1 MNKTKI
7 RNFALIFTLLLF
19 VLSLAFSVFTLFKAN
34 AEEPAEDVNLNIDT
48 CQDLVKTTNNSIYGK
63 ENVTAVGWNGWGGF
77 HKYLTFS
84 PESYDVSAIAN
95 SGKGALSFWIY
106 VPDEAALKIYTSRTA
121 SQKFAF
127 QVSSHNSYADGADAT
142 AADAAKWSF
151 ELTNEQFKDMRVG
164 WQRAIIPFSVATDKT
179 SIDWT
184 SVKTI
189 RVNAEGMS
197 LSGGYY
203 GRLADFSFT
212 TTNLTKAAITGD
224 PVTTFAYSNVSN
236 TMPDKQFEIDGET
249 GTAYG
254 RPGEG
259 GFVSYHTLD
268 KTYSVQ
274 KTDTAAFSVWVKLEK
289 ESDKK
294 ALNAYNIDVTSTY
307 TGASSWGDD
316 HKYTFDLRK
325 EAFAMCTVGE
335 WSHVI
340 IPLEKANEKKAIDWN
355 ALTCIRLNVDGGN
368 QFFGLIAKMEI
379 IQTNYTETT
388 VVGYVPPTVD
398 PEEPEPD
405 RTETLTADGKIV
417 NVSSTDNMATDK
429 TAASLAAIKQLDAN
443 TTAQYVIGNMD
454 ANTSG
459 GWSTWGGIVRQL
471 VFDKPYNVSAISTN
485 AKGAFVFW
493 AYIHNETTLNDLKE
507 GKGGFGINMSSGRS
521 INENKKWEFNVSS
534 LANDLMIGWN
544 KIIIPFSSSIL
555 GKPGGGPETANTV
568 ENLRFVI
575 LTGVGA
581 GHGDMAFAD
590 FGFFL
595 TDKTEPCVINQKT
608 QMTKPDDVAFGV
620 GNASDLTADT
630 SLLDGATAYS
640 AIGKNWGAKTQL
652 ITFDKA
658 YDLSAHDTYGKSVL
672 SFGIYFADE
681 ATLEAH
687 RAIASGYYVTLGSGS
702 GFNTENGY
710 LFDIAGLFA
719 DCSVG
724 WNTVYLPVGTADN
737 KGAIDWAS
745 VKFLQISWD
754 KAFKE
759 GECEVAFAQFKL
771 ISTDETVRSVEND
784 TGITLGVRS
793 VEEFDKVTL
802 VRSKK
807 NITAYSIIGKQW
819 GRFAQKQVT
828 LAKTYNASKFSENGA
843 LAFWLYIENE
853 NTLNAYQ
860 GVTGGWTVTAYSGSY
875 KSANKLTF
883 EIHSLFADCI
893 VGWNYLV
900 LPVAAGT
907 DTNFDF
913 GALHSIGV
921 ECEGKDVAAS
931 VTEGKN
937 NIALAEFAIIAT
949 QLNEMTVAETI
960 SNIEEGLNPI
970 EEKVIIDCNVA
981 NGLQFAG
988 NKVDTQ
994 DHRYESGCVYT
1005 SGAGYGLSA
1014 QFDCGNTD
1022 LRKPTI
1028 VLAFWLWIEDPA
1040 FYFESDGTTLKSGI
1054 NGQVELSSSSKF
1066 DTNEINWELNQWGV
1080 DKFEKGWNW
1089 VVLKGAD
1096 GNISG
1101 GDPNFDALIRF
1112 RLYVNGIQQS
1122 TMKID
1127 RITIGSG
1134 EKLLTAPDWE
1144 SEKFGSDPGTG
1155 FKGPNAYEAS
1165 NGTYI
1170 EVDFDGGAKD
1180 FTTMVTETV
1189 KEIVTVTKEG
1199 CSSSLSVIPV
1209 AFVLITGATAVCFLV
1224 VRKRKNGGK

>member
-34 AEEPAEDVNLNIDT
+34 AEEPADVTVDVAT
-48 CQDLVKTTNNSIYGK
+48 HEDLVKTTNNNIYGK
-63 ENVTAVGWNGWGGF
+63 ENVTAVGWTGWGGF
-77 HKYLTFS
+77 AKTLTFT
-84 PESYDVSAIAN
+84 ETKDVSAIAD
-95 SGKGALSFWIY
+95 SGKGALSFWLYI
-106 VPDEAALKIYTSRTA
+106 PDETVLELYKSRKE
-121 SQKFAF
+121 SQRWNFDISSNATYSDSFKWTFTMLGTEFAE
-127 QVSSHNSYADGADAT
+127 A
-142 AADAAKWSF
+142 
-151 ELTNEQFKDMRVG
+151 RVG
-164 WQRAIIPFSVATDKT
+164 WQRIIMPFSAVGAGDKAGM
-179 SIDWT
+179 DW
-184 SVKTI
+184 SAVKSARINTTGWG
-189 RVNAEGMS
+189 VG
-197 LSGGYY
+197 GGYT
-203 GRLADFSFT
+203 GRVADITFT
-212 TTNLTKAAITGD
+212 TTNLPKNTITGD
-224 PVTTFAYSNVSN
+224 PVTAFGVEKVTAVVGNAASVTQHDNA
-236 TMPDKQFEIDGET
+236 ELGEKL
-249 GTAYG
+249 GGYG
-254 RPGEG
+254 RPNEG
-259 GFVSYHTLD
+259 GFVSVLELD
-268 KTYSVQ
+268 QAYSVN
-274 KTDTAAFSVWVKLEK
+274 KVADSAFSVWVYFDK

-294 ALNAYNIDVTSTY
+294 ALSSYNIDVSS
-307 TGASSWGDD
+307 GADYSDS
-316 HKYTFDLRK
+316 HKYSFNIKKLFSK
-325 EAFAMCTVGE
+325 CSVG
-335 WSHVI
+335 WNHLI
-340 IPLEKANEKKAIDWN
+340 IPLESADEKNAMDWADVQN
-355 ALTCIRLNVDGGN
+355 IRLNANGGTACYV
-368 QFFGLIAKMEI
+368 LTAKYEI
-379 IQTNYTETT
+379 IHSGVTEPT
-388 VVGYVPPTVD
+388 VVGYVEPT
-398 PEEPEPD
+398 EPEPD
-405 RTETLTADGKIV
+405 RTVTLTEEGGIIGF
-417 NVSSTDNMATDK
+417 SSDLGGLYTDQ
-429 TAASLAAIKQLDAN
+429 TAPALAGIKQLDAN
-443 TTAQYVIGNMD
+443 TTAQYVLGNM
-454 ANTSG
+454 NG
-459 GWSTWGGIVRQL
+459 NWSTWGGMVRQT
-471 VFDKPYNVSAISTN
+471 VFDKPYNVGAISTN
-485 AKGAFVFW
+485 SKGALVFW
-493 AYIHNETTLNDLKE
+493 IYIHNQKTLDTMKS
-507 GKGGFGINMSSGRS
+507 GAGVSINMSSGEA
-521 INENKKWEFNVSS
+521 INESRKWECNIAP
-534 LANDLMIGWN
+534 LADDCMIGWN
-544 KIIIPFSSSIL
+544 KIIIPFSSSMMA
-555 GKPGGGPETANTV
+555 KHGGGPETANTV
-568 ENLRFVI
+568 ENLRFVV
-575 LTGVGA
+575 LDGKVGGEA
-581 GHGDMAFAD
+581 DVAFAD

-608 QMTKPDDVAFGV
+608 QMTKPEDVAFGV

-702 GFNTENGY
+702 GFNAENGY
-710 LFDIAGLFA
+710 QFDIAGLFA

-802 VRSKK
+802 IRSKK
-807 NITAYSIIGKQW
+807 NVTAYSIIGKQW

-875 KSANKLTF
+875 KGANKLTF

-1028 VLAFWLWIEDPA
+1028 ILAFWLWIEDPA

-1054 NGQVELSSSSKF
+1054 NGQVELSSASKF
-1066 DTNEINWELNQWGV
+1066 DTNEINWEIPQWGIE
-1080 DKFEKGWNW
+1080 KFEKGWNW

-1127 RITIGSG
+1127 RITIGSS

-1144 SEKFGSDPGTG
+1144 SEKFGGDPDAG